1 MPRQKRRAFYVD
13 ETMKT
18 DQGYIPSVVT
28 EGEPGH
34 TPFAF
39 NGEFASP
46 WYWGHDIETARKIA
60 TQLNAELG
68 LTEADVREIVLS
80 SMAARPPSTD

>member
-1 MPRQKRRAFYVD
+1 MPQRKRTAFYVD

-34 TPFAF
+34 APLTG
-39 NGEFASP
+39 NGNCASP
-46 WYWGHDIETARKIA
+46 WYWGHDIETAKKIA
-60 TQLNAELG
+60 AQANAELG
-68 LTEADVREIVLS
+68 LTEADVSEIVLS
-80 SMAARPPSTD
+80 SMAASRRKIN